1 MTLGCTAALTA
12 CGGGGSGDSGAEQSA
27 ATPASAPVATPT
39 KRTTAL
45 PLIVLLRG
53 DSTNYGS
60 HPGENTG
67 SVPNQT
73 PNNPA
78 ALMQTDFDILFGPG
92 VVKVVNAAEPGSTIE
107 DDLYGT
113 GPYTAGPLQA
123 VLPGTGASVVVTN
136 AELNDASYGV
146 DPSLYQTYLETWVR
160 TVQTAGMVPVI
171 EEPNPTCIAPI
182 GSNGARTIDAA
193 YIDVQHTVSLQFNT
207 TVLPVYNAFV
217 AQSNWQSLLQAD
229 CEHPTDAGY
238 EFKEGQYMTNL
249 YPIVKAMLGR

>member
-1 MTLGCTAALTA
+1 MTLGCAAALSA
-12 CGGGGSGDSGAEQSA
+12 CGGGGSGDGSAEKTPIA
-27 ATPASAPVATPT
+27 APT
-39 KRTTAL
+39 RQAAGT

-60 HPGENTG
+60 HPGENNG

-123 VLPGTGASVVVTN
+123 VLPGTGASIVITN
-136 AELNDASYGV
+136 AELNDASYVV

-160 TVQTAGMVPVI
+160 TVQTAGMVPII
-171 EEPNPTCIAPI
+171 EEPNPTCVPPI
-182 GSNGARTIDAA
+182 GSNGARTIDVA
-193 YIDVQHTVSLQFNT
+193 YIDAQHAVSLQFNT
-207 TVLPVYNAFV
+207 TVLPVYNAFLS
-217 AQSNWQSLLQAD
+217 QSNWQSLLQAD

-238 EFKEGQYMTNL
+238 EFKEGQYMPNL
-249 YPIVKAMLGR
+249 YPIVKRLLGV